1 MTRTDPLTNNL
12 NKLTYSNIQKG
23 EEEEEKRAKLFRF
36 PQGTIKKLVKLD
48 EDVHMASQVQ
58 TNHKGSDREKWNGV
72 NA

>member
-1 MTRTDPLTNNL
+1 M
-12 NKLTYSNIQKG
+12 YSNIQTG

-58 TNHKGSDREKWNGV
+58 INLKRVMVKNGREFRLTPN
-72 NA
+72 